1 METEKIYS
9 TKDFYLSALLLS
21 YDFRFLDSEKK
32 NEGVYFN
39 FYNDNDE
46 LLQKLLSDFVNYK
59 AMVHMRKFT
68 SAMSKLRKELDKY
81 KK

>member
-1 METEKIYS
+1 METKIYS

-21 YDFRFLDSEKK
+21 YDYKMLDSQKK

-39 FYNDNDE
+39 FYNHDND
-46 LLQKLLSDFVNYK
+46 LLQKLLSDFVNYS

-81 KK
+81 R